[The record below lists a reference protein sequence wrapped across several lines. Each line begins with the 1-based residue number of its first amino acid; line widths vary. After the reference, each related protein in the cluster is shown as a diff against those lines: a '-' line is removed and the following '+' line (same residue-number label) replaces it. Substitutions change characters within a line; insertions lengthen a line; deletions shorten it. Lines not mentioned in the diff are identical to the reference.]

1 MKRLILSASLVI
13 AVAVSAHNPPG
24 ELFFAA
30 QFPDNLVPTMD
41 GNLSDWDI
49 VPIDP
54 YTIRNDRLYSPVAE
68 IQPVGRGEIDA
79 SDMNIRHV
87 FGWNDNSNKIY
98 VMSEVFDNIHNTD
111 RQDAAR
117 FNHDDAWELEVNPDH
132 TPTEE
137 HNAAEQPANNF
148 SYKWAVPPVEGQYQ
162 FYRPNA
168 SLSWLLDGTKWVD
181 FGWGFSGDQFGES
194 TYRYEL
200 AVTPIESMP
209 RDNATPEG
217 SAVEHD
223 LEEEEIIHL
232 SLTVGDID
240 EPTTG
245 DFVLESY
252 QGFWT
257 LSPESCCT
265 ATNDFV
271 MAPVEPSV
279 AALSATA
286 VEEVTWGQIKAGF

>member
-41 GNLSDWDI
+41 GNLADWDI

-87 FGWNDNSNKIY
+87 FGWNDNLNKIY
-98 VMSEVFDNIHNTD
+98 VMSEVFDNIHNND

-117 FNHDDAWELEVNPDH
+117 FNHDDAWELEVNADH

-137 HNAAEQPANNF
+137 HNVTDEPANNF

-168 SLSWLLDGTKWVD
+168 SLSWLLDGSKWVD

-194 TYRYEL
+194 TYFYEL
-200 AVTPIESMP
+200 AVTPIWGLP
-209 RDNATPEG
+209 RENATPENT
-217 SAVEHD
+217 EFMD
-223 LEEEEIIHL
+223 LEENDVVHL
-232 SLTVGDID
+232 SIAMGD
-240 EPTTG
+240 
-245 DFVLESY
+245 LESGDEY

-257 LSPESCCT
+257 LT
-265 ATNDFV
+265 AEGSNTSVTDFI
-271 MAPVEPSV
+271 ATPPDPALGEPT
-279 AALSATA
+279 TA
-286 VEEVTWGQIKAGF
+286 VEGTTWGAIKAGFIE